1 MGWAEGSVQSPG
13 SPAPWWPWVHPNR
26 KGTGLSTRHCR
37 SCGKPCKSSSVARR
51 AAGGG
56 LFLGSAAHTSETDMQ
71 GAVLWILGERSSWL
85 STVRAVGSG
94 V

>member
-51 AAGGG
+51 VAGGG
-56 LFLGSAAHTSETDMQ
+56 CSWDGPPTPQRQTCREPCFGSWEN
-71 GAVLWILGERSSWL
+71 GARG
-85 STVRAVGSG
+85 
-94 V
+94 